1 MNPANAKIKNDPGK
15 TESHETKFKTVL
27 LTIHVA
33 LRQTSK
39 LITSSRERG

>member
-1 MNPANAKIKNDPGK
+1 MNPVNAKIKNDPGK
-15 TESHETKFKTVL
+15 AENHETKFKTLL
-27 LTIHVA
+27 LTTHVA

>member
-1 MNPANAKIKNDPGK
+1 MNPVNAKIKNDPGK
-15 TESHETKFKTVL
+15 AESPETKFKTIL
-27 LTIHVA
+27 LTNHGA